1 MKLKVYLDT
10 SVFSAYLDDTNP
22 ERMNLTRDFWK
33 HLKGFD
39 VNISEQVLA
48 EIAATPDAKRKQ
60 NLENLTKGLIVLSLT
75 SDAEELSLEYLGH
88 GALPERF
95 KNDAI
100 HLSIASLGG
109 MDYLLSW
116 NFKHLVN
123 EKTRRIVNMVNQL
136 RGLRQLLI
144 VTPPEML

>member
-1 MKLKVYLDT
+1 MKLQVYLDT

-22 ERMNLTRDFWK
+22 ERMNLTRYFWK
-33 HLKGFD
+33 CLKDFD

-60 NLENLTKGLIVLSLT
+60 KLENLTKGLRVLSLT
-75 SDAEELSLEYLGH
+75 SDAEELSFEYLRH
-88 GALPERF
+88 GAVPERF
-95 KNDAI
+95 RNDAI
-100 HLSIASLGG
+100 HLSIATLQG

>member
-1 MKLKVYLDT
+1 MRLKIYLDT
-10 SVFSAYLDDTNP
+10 SVFSAYLDTTNP

-33 HLKGFD
+33 HLKDFD

-48 EIAATPDAKRKQ
+48 EIVATPDAKRKQ
-60 NLENLTKGLIVLSLT
+60 NLENLTKGLTVLSLT
-75 SDAEELSLEYLGH
+75 SDAEGLALEYLKH
-88 GALPERF
+88 GAVPERF
-95 KNDAI
+95 KNDAL
-100 HLSIASLGG
+100 HLSLASLGG

-123 EKTRRIVNMVNQL
+123 ERTRRIVNMVNQL

>member
-1 MKLKVYLDT
+1 
-10 SVFSAYLDDTNP
+10 
-22 ERMNLTRDFWK
+22 MNLTRYFWK
-33 HLKGFD
+33 CLKDFD

-60 NLENLTKGLIVLSLT
+60 RLENLTKGLRVLPLT
-75 SDAEELSLEYLGH
+75 SDAEELSFEYLRH
-88 GALPERF
+88 GAVPERF
-95 KNDAI
+95 RNDAI
-100 HLSIASLGG
+100 HLSIATLQG

>member
-1 MKLKVYLDT
+1 MRLKIYLDT
-10 SVFSAYLDDTNP
+10 SVFSAYLDTTNP

-33 HLKGFD
+33 HLKDFD

-60 NLENLTKGLIVLSLT
+60 NLENLTKGLTVLSLT
-75 SDAEELSLEYLGH
+75 SDAEGLALEYLKH
-88 GALPERF
+88 GAVPERF
-95 KNDAI
+95 KNDAL
-100 HLSIASLGG
+100 HLSLASLGG

-123 EKTRRIVNMVNQL
+123 ERTRRIVNMVNQL